1 METTFGTSLRDWR
14 DRRQMSQMALGLA
27 ANVSSRHI
35 SFLET
40 GRARPSRSMV
50 IQLSESL
57 SVPRAVRNTLLN
69 AAGYSPSYAR
79 RDLESADMGPVRA
92 AIDWT
97 LERHDPFPAF
107 ALDAHWSLVSLNKC
121 AERLL
126 GAAGLQAGDSL
137 LEALVA
143 SDRLRTM
150 IDNWPE
156 VARHMISRL
165 RTESAHL
172 GGDDILDRAA
182 DSLSGAQ
189 DGVSEETG
197 VLPAVTA
204 VRYRMGDTALSFF
217 STIAQFGTA
226 EDIALADMKIE
237 FLFPAEETTR
247 EFLLSAAA

>member
-1 METTFGTSLRDWR
+1 METTFGTSLKDWR

-27 ANVSSRHI
+27 ANVSARHI

-50 IQLSESL
+50 ILLSESL

-79 RDLESADMGPVRA
+79 RDLEGADMTPVRA

-137 LEALVA
+137 LDAFVA
-143 SDRLRTM
+143 DDRLPTM

-156 VARHMISRL
+156 VARHMSSRL
-165 RTESAHL
+165 RTESAYL
-172 GGDDILDRAA
+172 GGDDVLDRAA
-182 DSLSGAQ
+182 HILSKAQ
-189 DGVSEETG
+189 GDPPEANGI
-197 VLPAVTA
+197 LPAVTA
-204 VRYRMGDTALSFF
+204 VRYRPGDVILSFF

-237 FLFPAEETTR
+237 FLFPADEITR
-247 EFLLSAAA
+247 EYLLSAAA